1 MFKIVY
7 WHHKGKTPSCAQQI
21 SMSDNLIIRTS
32 SGNAT
37 VATDE
42 IAGVHVSRVKLISG
56 VDGVND
62 GDVST
67 VNPLPVRSIQTSN
80 LAGITVATNSTTAVR
95 ADVILKYH
103 DGTYGYTNFT
113 IVDTDGTVT
122 LASKLSSPANVS
134 GVTIWSLAKAALTS
148 FTFTIVLNAN
158 NSKTLTISSGQSA
171 FRYQDCLSYGMSQQ
185 EIKDAFSQ
193 LNSYASTVYYL
204 EYSVTSATVNL
215 HTILSTKRKSYSWS
229 GLTIYAPVDIKV
241 TNLSVSE
248 SVFATFLNATASFTN
263 AVVTI
268 GPKSSQVI
276 SVPASSNYYFISSG
290 ATAANS
296 LFEVL

>member
-1 MFKIVY
+1 M
-7 WHHKGKTPSCAQQI
+7 A
-21 SMSDNLIIRTS
+21 DNLIIRTS
-32 SGNAT
+32 SGNST

-42 IAGVHVSRVKLISG
+42 ISAVHYSRMKLISG

-62 GDVST
+62 GDVSELH
-67 VNPLPVRSIQTSN
+67 PLPVKIVQSSDLTTTT
-80 LAGITVATNSTTAVR
+80 LATNSTTNVR
-95 ADVILKYH
+95 VDIVLKYH
-103 DGTYGYTNFT
+103 DGTYGYTFFT
-113 IVDTDGTVT
+113 IIDSDGTVT
-122 LASKLSSPANVS
+122 LDSKLSSPTDVA
-134 GVTIWSLAKAALTS
+134 GFAIWSLAKAALTS
-148 FTFTIVLNAN
+148 FTLTVVLNAN

-171 FRYQDCLSYGMSQQ
+171 FRYQDCLSYGMTQE
-185 EIKDAFSQ
+185 EIKGAFSK

-204 EYSVTSATVNL
+204 ESSVTSTTVNL
-215 HTILSTKRKSYSWS
+215 YTILGAKRTSYSWS

-241 TNLSVSE
+241 TNLSTSE
-248 SVFATFLNATASFTN
+248 SVFATFLATPATFAN
-263 AVVTI
+263 AVFTI